1 MGTRWACNLMT
12 LCYLGFGASNP
23 GVSDDT
29 GVKMAG
35 SDIVG
40 KNDLLIV
47 GPGVLGRLVA
57 EKWQEVLLSDCPIVI
72 LYLSYLPCVSYW
84 FKLRKPYSSFIVWSI
99 IFFFGSKWR
108 IYFCC
113 FCNTRIFNI

>member
-12 LCYLGFGASNP
+12 LCYLGFGTSNP

-57 EKWQEVLLSDCPIVI
+57 EKWQEVLLSDCPLVI
-72 LYLSYLPCVSYW
+72 LSQLFTLCPLLV
-84 FKLRKPYSSFIVWSI
+84 
-99 IFFFGSKWR
+99 
-108 IYFCC
+108 
-113 FCNTRIFNI
+113 